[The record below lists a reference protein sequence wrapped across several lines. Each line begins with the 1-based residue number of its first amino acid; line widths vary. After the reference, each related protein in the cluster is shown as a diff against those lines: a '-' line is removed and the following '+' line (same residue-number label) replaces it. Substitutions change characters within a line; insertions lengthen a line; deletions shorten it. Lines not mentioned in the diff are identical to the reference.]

1 MTTSTETRAAVHST
15 FRLERAY
22 AVPPA
27 RVFRAF
33 AETEAKRRWFVEGE
47 GWEVF
52 EYTADFRVGG
62 REFSRFRFGTGPE
75 IVNECVYL
83 DIVPDERLI
92 FAYRMATAEAPMSA
106 SLTTIELL
114 PQGSGTLL
122 VQTEQGAYLDG
133 ADDGTNRE
141 AGWRELL
148 EFLARE
154 VEG

>member
-1 MTTSTETRAAVHST
+1 MTTTTETRPAVHST

-22 AVPPA
+22 AAPPA

-62 REFSRFRFGTGPE
+62 REVSRFRFGTGPE
-75 IVNECVYL
+75 VVNEAMYL
-83 DIVPDERLI
+83 DIVPDARLV
-92 FAYRMATAEAPMSA
+92 FAYRMATEAGPMSA
-106 SLTTIELL
+106 SLTTIELV
-114 PQGSGTLL
+114 PQGTGTLL

-133 ADDGTNRE
+133 ADDGTQRE

-148 EFLARE
+148 ESLARE

>member
-1 MTTSTETRAAVHST
+1 MTTTTETRAAVHST
-15 FRLERAY
+15 FRIERAY
-22 AVPPA
+22 AAPPA

-62 REFSRFRFGTGPE
+62 HEYSRFSFRGGPAIE
-75 IVNECVYL
+75 NETVFL

-92 FAYRMATAEAPMSA
+92 FAYRMAMAGAPMSA
-106 SLTTIELL
+106 SLTTIELI

-133 ADDGTNRE
+133 ADDGTGRE
-141 AGWRELL
+141 EGWRHLL
-148 EFLARE
+148 DRLAQE